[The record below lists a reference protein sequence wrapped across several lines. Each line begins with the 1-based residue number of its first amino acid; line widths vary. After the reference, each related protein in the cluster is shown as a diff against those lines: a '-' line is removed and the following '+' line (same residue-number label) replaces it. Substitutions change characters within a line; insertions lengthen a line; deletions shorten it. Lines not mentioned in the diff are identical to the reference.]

1 MPIFA
6 LILPITVPEP
16 SSIAELAIAILAV
29 GLAAVIYRRR
39 KHA

>member
-6 LILPITVPEP
+6 LILPIPMPEP

-29 GLAAVIYRRR
+29 GFAVVMYRRR